1 MLHEKE
7 RIETERYW
15 MSSRVDA
22 ANLSH
27 IRKSLSVF
35 ISLCLYHPLSIFVNL
50 KTNLLWLRNTGIPS
64 TCCTFR
70 IIGFFTTQRQEWV
83 RLRARACNIHATDE
97 YRDLAGQSEKP
108 RQQEQN
114 NHEKIQKILA
124 LSQWLGFQKPSK
136 GVSQSYNLWRFDAVN
151 DDTIVRMSRKPHLRR
166 LALMS
171 FDWVWISKHNWRCC
185 DHGGHFLIN
194 AGMTILTVHVN

>member
-1 MLHEKE
+1 MMLHEKE

-108 RQQEQN
+108 RQQEKIIMKRFKRSLLCHN
-114 NHEKIQKILA
+114 GLASKNLPRGFPNH
-124 LSQWLGFQKPSK
+124 
-136 GVSQSYNLWRFDAVN
+136 
-151 DDTIVRMSRKPHLRR
+151 TIFED
-166 LALMS
+166 LMQ
-171 FDWVWISKHNWRCC
+171 
-185 DHGGHFLIN
+185 
-194 AGMTILTVHVN
+194 